1 MTASAAATPPA
12 TLVGEARFLRSFPAK
27 DIVAERATNAE
38 LWDTAGRRWLDL
50 GGASH
55 GVALLGHNHPEVVAA
70 IQQQAGRL
78 IHVAQSVQSP
88 VRADFLDRLHAALP
102 AQLERTFIANSG
114 TEGIECA
121 LKLAAAA
128 TGRTRIVAM
137 QRAFHGRTLGALAGT
152 HRPEFRAPIAQMLPK
167 TDFVPMDDIE
177 ALQTAVTKDTAAVL
191 IEPVQ
196 GEGGVRPAAREFLR
210 AARDLAT
217 DRGAILIHD
226 EVQSGLGRTGTFLAA
241 QAAGVVPDAVVLAK
255 GLAGGLPI
263 GTCSATAELAAKLPP
278 AAHGSTYGGNPLACA
293 AGSAVLDILARD
305 RLAER
310 AARLG
315 SQVAA
320 RLRELD
326 APCVRDV
333 QVSGLM
339 VGLDLR
345 IRPQPV
351 LQAMASAGVLAL
363 AGGMTGVR
371 LLPPL
376 TIPEPQLQEGLDAVA
391 NALPRVVAA

>member
-1 MTASAAATPPA
+1 LTASAAATPPA